1 MFFISVISSNGIAD
15 IQAEIGITASN
26 PIRPMSAFHVRNRLL
41 SRMGAQ
47 VMREREREL
56 FYTWCAQSYTEIC
69 SVYSMLYIH
78 IDLILLI
85 SRFLIMLYMLMH

>member
-1 MFFISVISSNGIAD
+1 MFFISVVSSNGIAD
-15 IQAEIGITASN
+15 VQAEIGITASN

-47 VMREREREL
+47 VMRERERESYFIL
-56 FYTWCAQSYTEIC
+56 GVHKVILRCAQYTP
-69 SVYSMLYIH
+69 
-78 IDLILLI
+78 LILLI

>member
-1 MFFISVISSNGIAD
+1 MFFISVVSSNGIAD
-15 IQAEIGITASN
+15 VQAEIGITASN

-47 VMREREREL
+47 VMRERESSFILGVHKVILR
-56 FYTWCAQSYTEIC
+56 CAQYTP
-69 SVYSMLYIH
+69 
-78 IDLILLI
+78 LILLI

>member
-47 VMREREREL
+47 VMRERERESYFIL
-56 FYTWCAQSYTEIC
+56 GVHKVILRYAQYTPC
-69 SVYSMLYIH
+69 STYI
-78 IDLILLI
+78 LILLI
-85 SRFLIMLYMLMH
+85 SRFLTMLYMLMH